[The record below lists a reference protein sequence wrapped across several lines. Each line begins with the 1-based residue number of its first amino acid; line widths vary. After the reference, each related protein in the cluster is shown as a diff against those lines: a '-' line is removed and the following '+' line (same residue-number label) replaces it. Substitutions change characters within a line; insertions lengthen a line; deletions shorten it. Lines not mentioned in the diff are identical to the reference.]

1 MATSPEDPLG
11 DPVTVIKEVQL
22 SEQLTDLGAGQSDGS
37 VAQNVGHTFDDLGVP
52 DWVELPHVSSSPAPG
67 AGCLRHGLLSGHCL
81 RAATPHSAFALCCEL
96 GGGDR
101 SRRRWDVIVT

>member
-81 RAATPHSAFALCCEL
+81 RAATPQCWAKDWPLSCQVASCVLTL
-96 GGGDR
+96 SG
-101 SRRRWDVIVT
+101 SR